1 MIVRN
6 AIGTVPSNSRGHY
19 HHHNNASSSSEENDQ
34 VNYEKHYSR
43 FSTLLTFL
51 SKMLDDEYFWLQG
64 SGDVL
69 IPGTPLL
76 LLCFTPLCK

>member
-34 VNYEKHYSR
+34 ASYEKHCSR

-51 SKMLDDEYFWLQG
+51 SKMLDEYFWLRG
-64 SGDVL
+64 YGEVKILGITTITS
-69 IPGTPLL
+69 PL
-76 LLCFTPLCK
+76 FFPFS